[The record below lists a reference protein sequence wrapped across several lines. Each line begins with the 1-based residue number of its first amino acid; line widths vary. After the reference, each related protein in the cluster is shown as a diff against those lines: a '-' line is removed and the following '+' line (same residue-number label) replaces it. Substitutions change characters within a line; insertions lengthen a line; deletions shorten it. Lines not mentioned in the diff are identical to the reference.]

1 MRAMMGSIPGM
12 PDMGDMQAQ
21 IMAQMQAAVPN
32 LAEIQAQQAAM
43 GTLGGVDAAAVAE
56 AARQNL
62 AQAAATMQAM
72 QDGSLEKELR
82 EANVA
87 ALDWLGEDD
96 GWEIKHASACRLTAE
111 QCRLMAF
118 AAPLLVYN
126 DEAVDAVESEVLP
139 ETYRA
144 QLQSWWNI
152 TDRDSTLGIVQ
163 WLLHEGHHADA
174 DATLVLMRGGQPHTG
189 DPEEKAEDV
198 QAIAKFMVENGYCTA
213 GTLPQTVIAWDL
225 VRIANLGRWAF
236 HAGYLSEEEMWQVM
250 QVAADAA
257 REHFASWEEY
267 GRSFAMGRGAARR
280 GDLALAANPVERIVT
295 RQRRDDGTG
304 TRILRHAGR
313 RGGRGPDVALQ
324 ERQPGLAN
332 GAQTAPLLPGYLP
345 ESEIDAR

>member
-1 MRAMMGSIPGM
+1 MANEKMKPQSPEEIARAAQEAALEQMRAMMGSIPGISNM

-56 AARQNL
+56 AARQNM
-62 AQAAATMQAM
+62 AQATATMQAM
-72 QDGSLEKELR
+72 QDGSLERELR
-82 EANVA
+82 EANAA
-87 ALDWLGEDD
+87 ALAWLGEDD
-96 GWEIKHASACRLTAE
+96 GWEIKHAATCRLTAE

-174 DATLVLMRGGQPHTG
+174 DATLVLMRGDQPEAG
-189 DPEEKAEDV
+189 DPEAH
-198 QAIAKFMVENGYCTA
+198 ARRPA
-213 GTLPQTVIAWDL
+213 
-225 VRIANLGRWAF
+225 RSGR
-236 HAGYLSEEEMWQVM
+236 SR
-250 QVAADAA
+250 
-257 REHFASWEEY
+257 REGRGCAVDRGVY
-267 GRSFAMGRGAARR
+267 GRKRVLHS
-280 GDLALAANPVERIVT
+280 
-295 RQRRDDGTG
+295 
-304 TRILRHAGR
+304 
-313 RGGRGPDVALQ
+313 
-324 ERQPGLAN
+324 
-332 GAQTAPLLPGYLP
+332 
-345 ESEIDAR
+345 

>member
-1 MRAMMGSIPGM
+1 MANEKIKPQSPEEIARAAQEAALKQMRAMMGSIPGISNM

-56 AARQNL
+56 AARQNM
-62 AQAAATMQAM
+62 AQATATMQAM

-82 EANVA
+82 EANAA

-96 GWEIKHASACRLTAE
+96 GWEIKHAATCRLKAE
-111 QCRLMAF
+111 QMRLMAF
-118 AAPLLVYN
+118 AASLLVYN

-144 QLQSWWNI
+144 QLQSWWGI

-174 DATLVLMRGGQPHTG
+174 DAALALMRGDQPKAG

-198 QAIAKFMVENGYCTA
+198 QLIAEFMIRNGYCTA
-213 GTLPQTVIAWDL
+213 ETLPQTVIAWDL
-225 VRIANLGRWAF
+225 VRIANLGRWAL

-250 QVAADAA
+250 QVAADTA
-257 REHFASWEEY
+257 REHFSSWEEY
-267 GRSFAMGRGAARR
+267 GRSFAFGRGVWH
-280 GDLALAANPVERIVT
+280 GDEEDCQTAWEIVT
-295 RQRRDDGTG
+295 ALLEEETSPWRQ
-304 TRILRHAGR
+304 IPWNA
-313 RGGRGPDVALQ
+313 
-324 ERQPGLAN
+324 
-332 GAQTAPLLPGYLP
+332 
-345 ESEIDAR
+345 

>member
-1 MRAMMGSIPGM
+1 
-12 PDMGDMQAQ
+12 
-21 IMAQMQAAVPN
+21 
-32 LAEIQAQQAAM
+32 
-43 GTLGGVDAAAVAE
+43 
-56 AARQNL
+56 
-62 AQAAATMQAM
+62 
-72 QDGSLEKELR
+72 
-82 EANVA
+82 
-87 ALDWLGEDD
+87 
-96 GWEIKHASACRLTAE
+96 
-111 QCRLMAF
+111 MAF

-267 GRSFAMGRGAARR
+267 GRSFAMGRGVWH
-280 GDLALAANPVERIVT
+280 GDEE
-295 RQRRDDGTG
+295 DC
-304 TRILRHAGR
+304 
-313 RGGRGPDVALQ
+313 
-324 ERQPGLAN
+324 
-332 GAQTAPLLPGYLP
+332 QTAWEIVSALLEEETSPWRQIP
-345 ESEIDAR
+345 WNA

>member
-1 MRAMMGSIPGM
+1 MANEKMKPQSPEEIARAAQEAALKQMRAMMGSIPGM

-56 AARQNL
+56 AARQNM
-62 AQAAATMQAM
+62 AQATATMQAM
-72 QDGSLEKELR
+72 QDGSLERELR
-82 EANVA
+82 EANAA

-96 GWEIKHASACRLTAE
+96 GWEIKRAEACRLTAE

-126 DEAVDAVESEVLP
+126 DEAVDAVESEVLS

-152 TDRDSTLGIVQ
+152 TDRDSTLEIVR
-163 WLLHEGHHADA
+163 WLLLEGHHADA
-174 DATLVLMRGGQPHTG
+174 DAALALMRGDQPEAG

-198 QAIAKFMVENGYCTA
+198 QAIAKFMVENGYCTVE
-213 GTLPQTVIAWDL
+213 TLPQTVIAWDL
-225 VRIANLGRWAF
+225 VRIANLGRWAL

-250 QVAADAA
+250 QVAADTA
-257 REHFASWEEY
+257 REHFSSWEEY
-267 GRSFAMGRGAARR
+267 GRSFAMGRGVWH
-280 GDLALAANPVERIVT
+280 GDEEDCQTAWEIVT
-295 RQRRDDGTG
+295 ELLEEETSPWRQ
-304 TRILRHAGR
+304 IPWNA
-313 RGGRGPDVALQ
+313 
-324 ERQPGLAN
+324 
-332 GAQTAPLLPGYLP
+332 
-345 ESEIDAR
+345 

>member
-1 MRAMMGSIPGM
+1 MANEKMKPQSPEEIARAAQEAALEQMRAMMGSMPGM

-21 IMAQMQAAVPN
+21 IMAQMQAAVPD
-32 LAEIQAQQAAM
+32 LAEIQAQQAAL

-82 EANVA
+82 EANAA

-96 GWEIKHASACRLTAE
+96 GWEIKHAEACRLTAE

-126 DEAVDAVESEVLP
+126 DEAVDAVES
-139 ETYRA
+139 
-144 QLQSWWNI
+144 
-152 TDRDSTLGIVQ
+152 TDRDSTLEIVR

-174 DATLVLMRGGQPHTG
+174 DAALAFMRGGQSEAG

-198 QAIAKFMVENGYCTA
+198 QAIAEFMIENGCCTA

-225 VRIANLGRWAF
+225 VRIANLGRWAL

-267 GRSFAMGRGAARR
+267 GRSFAMGRGVWH
-280 GDLALAANPVERIVT
+280 GDEEDCQTAWEIVT
-295 RQRRDDGTG
+295 ALLEEETSPWRQ
-304 TRILRHAGR
+304 IPWNA
-313 RGGRGPDVALQ
+313 
-324 ERQPGLAN
+324 
-332 GAQTAPLLPGYLP
+332 
-345 ESEIDAR
+345 

>member
-1 MRAMMGSIPGM
+1 MANEKMKPQSPEEIARAAQEAALKQMRAMMGSIPGISNM

-56 AARQNL
+56 AARQNM
-62 AQAAATMQAM
+62 AQATATMQAM
-72 QDGSLEKELR
+72 QDGSLERELR
-82 EANVA
+82 EANAA

-96 GWEIKHASACRLTAE
+96 GWEIKHAATCRLKAE
-111 QCRLMAF
+111 QMRLIAF

-152 TDRDSTLGIVQ
+152 TDRDSTLEIVR
-163 WLLHEGHHADA
+163 WLLLEGHHADA
-174 DATLVLMRGGQPHTG
+174 DAALALMRGDQPEAG

-198 QAIAKFMVENGYCTA
+198 QLIAEFMIRNGYCTA
-213 GTLPQTVIAWDL
+213 ETLPQTVIAWDL
-225 VRIANLGRWAF
+225 VRIANLGRWAL

-250 QVAADAA
+250 QVAADTA
-257 REHFASWEEY
+257 REHFSSWEEY
-267 GRSFAMGRGAARR
+267 GRSFAFGRGVWH
-280 GDLALAANPVERIVT
+280 GDEEDCQTAWEIVT
-295 RQRRDDGTG
+295 ALLEEETSPWRQ
-304 TRILRHAGR
+304 IPWNA
-313 RGGRGPDVALQ
+313 
-324 ERQPGLAN
+324 
-332 GAQTAPLLPGYLP
+332 
-345 ESEIDAR
+345 

>member
-1 MRAMMGSIPGM
+1 MTNEKMKNQSPEEIARAAQEAALEQMRAMMGSIPGM

-43 GTLGGVDAAAVAE
+43 GTLGSVDAAAVAE
-56 AARQNL
+56 AARLNM

-82 EANVA
+82 EANAA

-96 GWEIKHASACRLTAE
+96 GWKIKRAATCRLTAE
-111 QCRLMAF
+111 QRRL
-118 AAPLLVYN
+118 N

-174 DATLVLMRGGQPHTG
+174 DAALALMRGDQPEAG

-198 QAIAKFMVENGYCTA
+198 QLIAEFMIRNGYCTA
-213 GTLPQTVIAWDL
+213 ETLPQTVIAWDL
-225 VRIANLGRWAF
+225 VRIANLGRWAL

-250 QVAADAA
+250 QVTAGAA
-257 REHFASWEEY
+257 RECFSSWEEY
-267 GRSFAMGRGAARR
+267 GRSFTFGRGVWH
-280 GDLALAANPVERIVT
+280 GDEEDCQTAWEIVT
-295 RQRRDDGTG
+295 ALLEEETSPWRQ
-304 TRILRHAGR
+304 IPWNA
-313 RGGRGPDVALQ
+313 
-324 ERQPGLAN
+324 
-332 GAQTAPLLPGYLP
+332 
-345 ESEIDAR
+345 

>member
-1 MRAMMGSIPGM
+1 MANEKMKPQSPEEIARA
-12 PDMGDMQAQ
+12 
-21 IMAQMQAAVPN
+21 
-32 LAEIQAQQAAM
+32 AQQAAM

-82 EANVA
+82 EANAA

-96 GWEIKHASACRLTAE
+96 GWEIKHAATCRLKAE
-111 QCRLMAF
+111 QMRLIAF

-144 QLQSWWNI
+144 QLQSWWGI

-174 DATLVLMRGGQPHTG
+174 DAALALMRGDQSEAG

-198 QAIAKFMVENGYCTA
+198 QAIAEFMVENGYCTVE
-213 GTLPQTVIAWDL
+213 TLPQTVIAWDL
-225 VRIANLGRWAF
+225 VRIANLGRWAL

-250 QVAADAA
+250 QVAADTA
-257 REHFASWEEY
+257 REHFSSWEEY
-267 GRSFAMGRGAARR
+267 GRSFAMGRGVWH
-280 GDLALAANPVERIVT
+280 GDEEDCQTAWEIVT
-295 RQRRDDGTG
+295 ALLEEETSPWRQ
-304 TRILRHAGR
+304 IPWNA
-313 RGGRGPDVALQ
+313 
-324 ERQPGLAN
+324 
-332 GAQTAPLLPGYLP
+332 
-345 ESEIDAR
+345 

>member
-1 MRAMMGSIPGM
+1 MANEKMKPQSPEEIARAAQEAALKQMRAMMGSIPGISNM

-56 AARQNL
+56 AARQNM

-72 QDGSLEKELR
+72 QDGSLERELR
-82 EANVA
+82 EANAA

-96 GWEIKHASACRLTAE
+96 VWEIKRAATCRLKAE
-111 QCRLMAF
+111 QMRLMAF

-144 QLQSWWNI
+144 QLQSWWGI
-152 TDRDSTLGIVQ
+152 TDRDSTLGIVR

-174 DATLVLMRGGQPHTG
+174 DAALELMRGDQSEAG

-198 QAIAKFMVENGYCTA
+198 QAIAEFMVENGYCTVE
-213 GTLPQTVIAWDL
+213 TLPQTVIAWDL
-225 VRIANLGRWAF
+225 VRIANLGRWAL

-250 QVAADAA
+250 QVAADTA
-257 REHFASWEEY
+257 REHFSSWEEY
-267 GRSFAMGRGAARR
+267 GRSFAMGRGVWH
-280 GDLALAANPVERIVT
+280 GDEEDCQTAWEIVT
-295 RQRRDDGTG
+295 ELLEEETSPWRQ
-304 TRILRHAGR
+304 IPWNA
-313 RGGRGPDVALQ
+313 
-324 ERQPGLAN
+324 
-332 GAQTAPLLPGYLP
+332 
-345 ESEIDAR
+345 

>member
-1 MRAMMGSIPGM
+1 MANEKMKPQSPEEIARAAQEAALEQMRAMMGSMPGM

-82 EANVA
+82 EANAA

-96 GWEIKHASACRLTAE
+96 GWEIKHAATCRLKAE
-111 QCRLMAF
+111 QMRLMAF

-144 QLQSWWNI
+144 QLQSWWGI

-174 DATLVLMRGGQPHTG
+174 DAALALMRGDQPKAG

-198 QAIAKFMVENGYCTA
+198 QLIAEFMIRNGYCTA
-213 GTLPQTVIAWDL
+213 ETLPQTVIAWPISGVGL
-225 VRIANLGRWAF
+225 FTPVI
-236 HAGYLSEEEMWQVM
+236 SP
-250 QVAADAA
+250 
-257 REHFASWEEY
+257 
-267 GRSFAMGRGAARR
+267 RR
-280 GDLALAANPVERIVT
+280 RCGK
-295 RQRRDDGTG
+295 
-304 TRILRHAGR
+304 
-313 RGGRGPDVALQ
+313 
-324 ERQPGLAN
+324 
-332 GAQTAPLLPGYLP
+332 
-345 ESEIDAR
+345 

>member
-1 MRAMMGSIPGM
+1 MANEKMKPQSPEEIARAAQEAVLEQMRAMMGSIPGMPGM

-21 IMAQMQAAVPN
+21 IMAQMQAAVPD

-56 AARQNL
+56 AARHNM

-82 EANVA
+82 EANAA

-96 GWEIKHASACRLTAE
+96 GWEIKHAATCRLKAE
-111 QCRLMAF
+111 QMRLMAL

-152 TDRDSTLGIVQ
+152 TDRDSTLEIVR

-174 DATLVLMRGGQPHTG
+174 DAALALMRGDQSEAG

-198 QAIAKFMVENGYCTA
+198 QLIAEFMIRNGYCTA
-213 GTLPQTVIAWDL
+213 ETLPQTVIAWDL
-225 VRIANLGRWAF
+225 VRIANLGRWAL
-236 HAGYLSEEEMWQVM
+236 HAGYLSKEEMWQVM
-250 QVAADAA
+250 PGGRRCRPRALRLVGGVRTQLRHGPRCLA
-257 REHFASWEEY
+257 R
-267 GRSFAMGRGAARR
+267 RRGGLPDGLGDRHRAARR
-280 GDLALAANPVERIVT
+280 GDLAVAADPVERIAP

-304 TRILRHAGR
+304 T
-313 RGGRGPDVALQ
+313 
-324 ERQPGLAN
+324 
-332 GAQTAPLLPGYLP
+332 
-345 ESEIDAR
+345 

>member
-1 MRAMMGSIPGM
+1 MANEKMKPQSPEEIARAAQEAALEQMRAMMGSILGMPDM

-82 EANVA
+82 EANAA

-96 GWEIKHASACRLTAE
+96 GWEIKHAATCRLKAE
-111 QCRLMAF
+111 QMRLMAF

-144 QLQSWWNI
+144 QLQSWWGI

-174 DATLVLMRGGQPHTG
+174 DAALALMRGDQPKAG

-198 QAIAKFMVENGYCTA
+198 QLIAEFMIRNGYCTA
-213 GTLPQTVIAWDL
+213 ETLPQTVIAWDL
-225 VRIANLGRWAF
+225 VRIANLGRWAL

-250 QVAADAA
+250 QVAADTA
-257 REHFASWEEY
+257 REHFSSWEEY
-267 GRSFAMGRGAARR
+267 GRSFAFGRGVWH
-280 GDLALAANPVERIVT
+280 GDEEDCQTAWEIVT
-295 RQRRDDGTG
+295 ALLEEETSPWRQ
-304 TRILRHAGR
+304 IPWNA
-313 RGGRGPDVALQ
+313 
-324 ERQPGLAN
+324 
-332 GAQTAPLLPGYLP
+332 
-345 ESEIDAR
+345 

>member
-1 MRAMMGSIPGM
+1 MANEKMKPQSPEEIARAAQEAALKQMRAMMGSIPGISNM

-56 AARQNL
+56 AARQNM
-62 AQAAATMQAM
+62 AQATATMQAM
-72 QDGSLEKELR
+72 QDGSLERELR
-82 EANVA
+82 EANAA

-96 GWEIKHASACRLTAE
+96 GWEIKHAATCQLTAE

-152 TDRDSTLGIVQ
+152 TDRDSTLGIVR
-163 WLLHEGHHADA
+163 WLLLEGHHADA
-174 DATLVLMRGGQPHTG
+174 DAALALMRGDQSEAG

-198 QAIAKFMVENGYCTA
+198 QAIAEFMVENGYCTVE
-213 GTLPQTVIAWDL
+213 TLPQTVIAWDL
-225 VRIANLGRWAF
+225 VRIANLGRWAL
-236 HAGYLSEEEMWQVM
+236 HAGYLSKEEMWQVM

-257 REHFASWEEY
+257 REHFSSWEEY
-267 GRSFAMGRGAARR
+267 GRSFAMGRGVWH
-280 GDLALAANPVERIVT
+280 GDEEDCQTAWEIVT
-295 RQRRDDGTG
+295 T
-304 TRILRHAGR
+304 
-313 RGGRGPDVALQ
+313 
-324 ERQPGLAN
+324 
-332 GAQTAPLLPGYLP
+332 LLEEETSPWQQIP
-345 ESEIDAR
+345 WNA

>member
-1 MRAMMGSIPGM
+1 MANEKMKPQSPEEIARAAQEAALEQMRAMMGSIPGM
-12 PDMGDMQAQ
+12 PDMGDIQAQ
-21 IMAQMQAAVPN
+21 IMARMQAAVPD

-56 AARQNL
+56 AARHNM

-82 EANVA
+82 EANAA

-96 GWEIKHASACRLTAE
+96 GWEIKHAGTCRLTAE
-111 QCRLMAF
+111 QRLLMAF

-126 DEAVDAVESEVLP
+126 DEAVDAVESEILP

-174 DATLVLMRGGQPHTG
+174 DAALAALQGRDPETDAG

-198 QAIAKFMVENGYCTA
+198 QFIVEWMIKNGCCTA
-213 GTLPQTVIAWDL
+213 ETLPQTVIAWDL
-225 VRIANLGRWAF
+225 VRIANLGRWAL

-267 GRSFAMGRGAARR
+267 GRSFAFGRGVWH
-280 GDLALAANPVERIVT
+280 GDEE
-295 RQRRDDGTG
+295 DC
-304 TRILRHAGR
+304 
-313 RGGRGPDVALQ
+313 
-324 ERQPGLAN
+324 
-332 GAQTAPLLPGYLP
+332 QTAWEIVATLLEEETSPWRQIP
-345 ESEIDAR
+345 WNA